1 MSVDVNTLC
10 VVGAGTMGT
19 GIAQVAAQE
28 GIRVTLLDA
37 LEAALTGS
45 RARLEASLAGGLE
58 REKITPADADRV
70 RQLTTWGLVK
80 DGIPPA
86 DWFIEAV
93 TEDAAV
99 KRDVL
104 RTISARAEP
113 EACIAT
119 NTSTF
124 CIADLAAHCERP
136 DRFLGLHFFNPV
148 PAMKLVEVV
157 PGALTDSA
165 VTEAAV
171 ALCTRLRKTPIVA
184 PDIPGFLV
192 NRVFAALVG
201 AAVDLWASGAEPEA
215 IDRAIELGLA
225 HKLGPLRSA
234 DLVGLDVM
242 LSILGSLHAQ
252 TGDARFA
259 VPTEFAELVEAG
271 KLGRKT
277 GEGFYA
283 YGEESTQ

>member
-1 MSVDVNTLC
+1 
-10 VVGAGTMGT
+10 
-19 GIAQVAAQE
+19 
-28 GIRVTLLDA
+28 
-37 LEAALTGS
+37 
-45 RARLEASLAGGLE
+45 
-58 REKITPADADRV
+58 
-70 RQLTTWGLVK
+70 VK

-215 IDRAIELGLA
+215 IDRAIELGL
-225 HKLGPLRSA
+225 
-234 DLVGLDVM
+234 DVM
-242 LSILGSLHAQ
+242 LSILRSLHSQ
-252 TGDARFA
+252 TGDARFS
-259 VPTEFAELVEAG
+259 VPAEFAELVEAG